1 MKTTFEVCTCL
12 SHIHSH
18 KITVDNDLVNNLQ
31 DYYLS
36 ELSEYQFYH
45 SSRVCVYQ
53 FFNSSKVNVYKI
65 NFIIHYSS
73 GVLSLL
79 IYSLFISAM
88 HVALSSNNIVRVS
101 LFEVKPQDSRI
112 C

>member
-1 MKTTFEVCTCL
+1 MC
-12 SHIHSH
+12 HIRSH

-36 ELSEYQFYH
+36 ELIEYQFYH
-45 SSRVCVYQ
+45 SSGVCGYQ
-53 FFNSSKVNVYKI
+53 FSNFSRVNVYKI
-65 NFIIHYSS
+65 NFRIHYSS

-79 IYSLFISAM
+79 IYPLFISAM
-88 HVALSSNNIVRVS
+88 YVALSLNNILGVF
-101 LFEVKPQDSRI
+101 LFEAKPQDSRI

>member
-1 MKTTFEVCTCL
+1 MC
-12 SHIHSH
+12 HIHSH

-45 SSRVCVYQ
+45 SSGVCGYQ
-53 FFNSSKVNVYKI
+53 FSNSSRVNVCKI
-65 NFIIHYSS
+65 NIRIHYSS

-79 IYSLFISAM
+79 IYPLFICAM
-88 HVALSSNNIVRVS
+88 HVVLSLNNIMGVS
-101 LFEVKPQDSRI
+101 LFEAKPQDSWI